1 MKKEYL
7 NLVLISAVCSLFF
20 LCFSGQIFA
29 LIMSS
34 DNYKIESDDF
44 SISGG
49 DWSSVN
55 YIFRDTM
62 GEVSTGRSS
71 SSSYKLRAGY
81 QEMLEVY
88 ISVSSPDNIEL
99 SPSISGITGGTG
111 DGSVTWRVIIDG
123 PAGFDMK
130 IKASTIPAMK
140 LDAGYYFSDYSPN
153 SEGIPDYNWSVDS
166 NQAEFGFTV
175 GPETQEDTVQLFLDN
190 TSNTC
195 NQYGGS
201 NTANKCWLNFNG
213 TSYID
218 IINRSTRT
226 DLSGEDEVV
235 KFRAQ
240 SNGKFLKEGQYTAT
254 ITTVVSSN

>member
-1 MKKEYL
+1 MKKKYL
-7 NLVLISAVCSLFF
+7 NLVLISAACSFF
-20 LCFSGQIFA
+20 FICFSDQMSA

-34 DNYKIESDDF
+34 ENYIIESDDF

-62 GEVSTGRSS
+62 GEVSTGRSDS
-71 SSSYKLRAGY
+71 TSYKLRAGY

-88 ISVSSPDNIEL
+88 IAVSSPEDISL
-99 SPSISGITGGTG
+99 TPSIPGMTGGTG

-123 PAGFDMK
+123 LAGFDMK

-140 LDAGYYFSDYSPN
+140 LDAGYYFSDYSPS

-175 GPETQEDTVQLFLDN
+175 EPATAADTVQLFLDN
-190 TSNTC
+190 NSNTC
-195 NQYGGS
+195 NQSEGGNNA
-201 NTANKCWLNFNG
+201 NTCWLGFNG
-213 TSYID
+213 TSYINA
-218 IINRSTRT
+218 INRTTRT
-226 DLSGEDEVV
+226 DVDGEDEVF

-240 SNGKFLKEGQYTAT
+240 SNAKFLKEGQYVAT
-254 ITTVVSSN
+254 ITTVVASN